1 MDRRPI
7 LGKGEYLV
15 DSVRKKINT
24 GPKKYPRTYEEGKE
38 LIINNLN
45 NLKNEIPE
53 IPKEKRMN
61 EVIIGIKLSEGFLA
75 KSYEPNSL
83 FRQFEFKSV
92 GTKYWETENK
102 TKAKMNYVKI
112 QPDLIDE
119 NINIL
124 LSDTNKTKSFKED
137 VCKVEE
143 MFLVNETEII
153 KGFTT
158 GWDTGRVELV
168 LHPFDEIEELVNKLA
183 NIIGNNVE
191 DLNIKQYD
199 DGPTFVSAKLNR
211 EQLEL
216 IKDFNPL
223 RIAKPLTF
231 GLKSSETY
239 EDKII
244 NEKVIFEGPSTIG
257 KIGLIDGGIIKNHT
271 FLKGYTRQVHEVSS
285 LNSSMFNDHGTKV
298 AGVLMYG
305 DLNSYETNEIPS
317 SKFEIE
323 SIRVLPTN
331 DPGDIDLYESID
343 LIEEVVPTLDDVN
356 VFNISV
362 GPHEPID
369 DDYISRFTYSLD
381 RLAYK
386 HKKLFVVAAG
396 NDGDMESPYNRVQIP
411 ADIANG
417 LSVGAYANDSN
428 PARYS
433 SVGYGREG
441 CVIKPELSEVGGP
454 MLLLSNEDYYL
465 ENKSGTSFSSPLI
478 ARKAAEIMARN
489 NEFNYLTTRALLI
502 HFADNGIDSINNRD
516 GFGKSPEVLDI
527 LKSTNN
533 NVTVVYNNR
542 MSVSSHA
549 KIRIPVPRNT
559 NAQKFKITWTIVVES
574 NPNPLNAESYTSCG
588 IEDTFYPNE
597 NKFRF
602 TLKEDEDSK
611 KKTKTKHVIN
621 DTVEI
626 EELLEQGYTKSEYP
640 ITKSATTFL
649 TEEERRA
656 LLKWDTVTKK
666 SISYTKKDTLDNPFI
681 IVHAMSRDSKVD
693 RVSYS
698 VIVSIE
704 AFDNKNLN
712 YTEDL
717 YEEIINEYEVLQPI
731 DVSLENEINIQNN

>member
-45 NLKNEIPE
+45 NLKKEIPE

-83 FRQFEFKSV
+83 FRQFEFKPV

-102 TKAKMNYVKI
+102 KKAKMNYVKI

-124 LSDTNKTKSFKED
+124 LSDTKKTNSFKED

-143 MFLVNETEII
+143 MFLVNENEII

-168 LHPFDEIEELVNKLA
+168 LHPFDEIEELVNKLT

-199 DGPTFVSAKLNR
+199 DGPTFISAKLNR
-211 EQLEL
+211 EQLEQV
-216 IKDFNPL
+216 KDFNPL

-231 GLKSSETY
+231 GLKNSETS

-244 NEKVIFEGPSTIG
+244 NEKVISEGPSTIG
-257 KIGLIDGGIIKNHT
+257 KIGLIDGGIIKNHS
-271 FLKGYTRQVHEVSS
+271 FLKGYTSQVHEVSS
-285 LNSSMFNDHGTKV
+285 LNSSIFNDHGTKV

-305 DLNSYETNEIPS
+305 DLNSYESNKIPS
-317 SKFEIE
+317 SKFEVE

-331 DPGDIDLYESID
+331 DPEDIDLYESID

-465 ENKSGTSFSSPLI
+465 EHKSGTSFSSPLI

-502 HFADNGIDSINNRD
+502 HFADNGID
-516 GFGKSPEVLDI
+516 
-527 LKSTNN
+527 
-533 NVTVVYNNR
+533 
-542 MSVSSHA
+542 
-549 KIRIPVPRNT
+549 
-559 NAQKFKITWTIVVES
+559 
-574 NPNPLNAESYTSCG
+574 
-588 IEDTFYPNE
+588 
-597 NKFRF
+597 
-602 TLKEDEDSK
+602 TLI
-611 KKTKTKHVIN
+611 KH
-621 DTVEI
+621 
-626 EELLEQGYTKSEYP
+626 L
-640 ITKSATTFL
+640 
-649 TEEERRA
+649 
-656 LLKWDTVTKK
+656 
-666 SISYTKKDTLDNPFI
+666 
-681 IVHAMSRDSKVD
+681 M
-693 RVSYS
+693 
-698 VIVSIE
+698 
-704 AFDNKNLN
+704 
-712 YTEDL
+712 
-717 YEEIINEYEVLQPI
+717 
-731 DVSLENEINIQNN
+731 NI